1 MFIRTAYFFISFIVF
16 GCLSPFMLVA
26 AQGDGDK
33 IMDRPIFLEG
43 HESPKIEIMQGRII
57 SDNPD
62 ELRQLRDRAKDTHML
77 QARLNSEDDSIIKVF
92 EKAEWEL
99 YEDGRFSFN
108 SPQADIAINGMFKVS
123 VAETQRGRLFV
134 FHGDNTRKRST
145 SDVSSLDG
153 VIRKAGDGYIL
164 DALYTYYS
172 TAMTVV
178 RISQSLYPTAKAV
191 SETKRGKD
199 RPTQDVSPKAT
210 DDSDNNVMSDEVIE
224 GVKVFSTFDIMLE
237 GKTDNVA
244 FKDIKG
250 VIFISRSMQG
260 DTNPF
265 SVHLST
271 PDIASSNGYIGW
283 SSETSV
289 LSNNTYKA
297 NCKIDVKDGRVTLK
311 VGDEV
316 GLTDIS
322 WWASDDTMVNYEKDE
337 VLSFSV
343 QGDDISGGIH
353 ASGLGGMDRK
363 RKSVYDATFTGKIQ
377 GSEAISK
384 AKQTISTSSK
394 YDGDWV
400 TGKDEFGS
408 LSLRQEG
415 NKVRGTYTARGGG
428 SIDGS
433 VVRGSVDFTW
443 KDTKSEGWGIIRDVF
458 GVKKIAILWESRQ
471 EGHGGI
477 RHLIA
482 KDKSSLASS
491 DQDTFNSENDVM
503 PMKYFAQKIASE
515 GKCDEAVPLLEKVQ
529 SAYKKEVDK
538 ENKDKES
545 RKFMS
550 ESFNLISV
558 NRALNDC
565 YFKQGNYKRLI
576 ETLSDDLESYSNLR
590 SDEKIKRYFRIL
602 KQDTIKQ
609 LTHHLDLINIY
620 QNGFNSMEANSEYVG
635 IGMFIGQDDKTKEVV
650 IDSIMKDTPAFMAG
664 MLVDD
669 VIKAIDGHPVEGLQK
684 EEVLKMLKG
693 PIDAPVSVTVKRVD
707 KTLDFSCRRIVIK
720 LMKQLSES
728 RKVEIRADIQSISES
743 LETLRAAINDTIK
756 TLREQEAKINEG
768 GRAALDIKPI
778 TDSLN
783 ALTAKIEIEKLR
795 TLDLFKTTYAQQQTL
810 LKMFLSIYNEM
821 DAMNSKPDNME
832 DVKLA
837 KYLDN
842 LEEKIDLY
850 LRKDQGLSQF
860 EKGFFK
866 SHIYLL
872 GSTLPEMQFYSK
884 NRVGHLT
891 DMLNP
896 DRFPED
902 SKEFQKNLEGVSS
915 YIENWRNRLVLDED
929 KIDAVDKAQEFF
941 IKLVNLL
948 IKLDKKDYALVYS
961 EMARARAFVDLL
973 ASKPGIQK
981 EVKALIEKTH
991 SAIPNPTTTTR
1002 LNIAEIK
1009 EIVSKRKSTTI
1020 EYFFTENDLVI
1031 WVISPS
1037 GDIKTVVTPIGSLH
1051 NDVKRFTDLTKDRD
1065 KENYKDTA
1073 EMDREIGNVL
1083 KDLYNALIQPI
1094 PKEILPTKDEVLT
1107 IIPYGD
1113 LFSVPFAALRD
1124 SNGRYLIEQHPIV
1137 YATSIAE
1144 LKYTHDNKKRIVN
1157 PQRPNL
1163 LALVNPQPMPVSYGK
1178 EKALERTEQG
1188 FGSIS
1193 QFYKDGQANMIVT
1206 RERATK
1212 AVLESE
1218 ASKYSVL
1225 YLATHGTLNDKEPL
1239 ESFVELAKNNK
1250 DDGLLKVLDIY
1261 KLDLHTDVVIL
1272 AACVTA
1278 SGGISGDGINGFS
1291 RAFTWA
1297 GTPTL
1302 LANLWNVPQGDTL
1315 HLMYRFH
1322 DYWINQGLSKAAAL
1336 AMAQLDYINEYPDT
1350 SYIWSGLIMYG
1361 EWE

>member
-1 MFIRTAYFFISFIVF
+1 
-16 GCLSPFMLVA
+16 MLVA

-172 TAMTVV
+172 TATNVV
-178 RISQSLYPTAKAV
+178 RISQTLYPTAKAV
-191 SETKRGKD
+191 SESKRGKD
-199 RPTQDVSPKAT
+199 SPTQDVSPKVMDA
-210 DDSDNNVMSDEVIE
+210 SENNVMYDKVIE
-224 GVKVFSTFDIMLE
+224 GVKVPSFYDITLE
-237 GKTDNVA
+237 GKTDDMA
-244 FKDIKG
+244 FKGIKG
-250 VIFISRSMQG
+250 AIYINQSENG

-265 SVHLST
+265 SVFLSS
-271 PDIASSNGYIGW
+271 PDIKLSEGYIAW
-283 SSETSV
+283 HSATM
-289 LSNNTYKA
+289 LSNNTFKA
-297 NCKIDVKDGRVTLK
+297 NGKIDVKDGRVTLK
-311 VGDEV
+311 VGDDE
-316 GLTDIS
+316 GRTDIS
-322 WWASDDTMVNYEKDE
+322 WGASDDIMVYYEKDG

-377 GSEAISK
+377 GSEAIAK
-384 AKQTISTSSK
+384 AKQAISTSSK

-400 TGKDEFGS
+400 TGENEFGI
-408 LSLRQEG
+408 LRLRQG
-415 NKVRGTYTARGGG
+415 GDKVRGSYTARGGG

-433 VVRGSVDFTW
+433 VVRGRVDFTW
-443 KDTKSEGWGIIRDVF
+443 KDTKTEGWGMIRDVF
-458 GVKKIAILWESRQ
+458 GVKKIAMLWESRQ

-491 DQDTFNSENDVM
+491 DQDAFNSKEDVM
-503 PMKYFAQKIASE
+503 PMKHFAKGLAFE

-529 SAYKKEVDK
+529 GAYKKERDKGNKGKGTDKIKFNSLDLLSVD
-538 ENKDKES
+538 
-545 RKFMS
+545 
-550 ESFNLISV
+550 
-558 NRALNDC
+558 RALNDC
-565 YFKQGNYKRLI
+565 YFKQGSYEKLI
-576 ETLSDDLESYSNLR
+576 KTLTDDLESYSNLR
-590 SDEKIKRYFRIL
+590 SDERSNRSFELIQKDIIDK
-602 KQDTIKQ
+602 
-609 LTHHLDLINIY
+609 LTYYLDLINIF
-620 QNGFNSMEANSEYVG
+620 QNGFNSIEANFEYVG
-635 IGMFIGQDDKTKEVV
+635 IGVSVGQDDKKKEFV
-650 IDSIMKDTPAFMAG
+650 IDSIMKDTPAFMTG
-664 MLVDD
+664 ILVDD
-669 VIKAIDGHPVEGLQK
+669 IIKAIDGHPVEGLQK

-693 PIDAPVSVTVKRVD
+693 PIDAPVSVTVKRAD
-707 KTLDFSCRRIVIK
+707 KTLDFSCRRKVIK
-720 LMKQLSES
+720 HLSET
-728 RKVEIRADIQSISES
+728 RKGEIRAASHSISKS
-743 LETLRAAINDTIK
+743 LETLQTAINDIIK
-756 TLREQEAKINEG
+756 TLREQEAKVNEG
-768 GRAALDIKPI
+768 GRAALLDIKPI
-778 TDSLN
+778 TDSFN
-783 ALTAKIEIEKLR
+783 ALTTKIEVEKMKI
-795 TLDLFKTTYAQQQTL
+795 LDLLKNTYTQQQTL
-810 LKMFLSIYNEM
+810 LKMFLTIYNGI
-821 DAMNSKPDNME
+821 DAMTSKPENMG
-832 DVKLA
+832 DAKLA
-837 KYLDN
+837 KHLDN
-842 LEEKIDLY
+842 IEEEIDLY
-850 LRKDQGLSQF
+850 LRKDQGLSQI
-860 EKGFFK
+860 EKVFFK
-866 SHIYLL
+866 ANMYLF
-872 GSTLPEMQFYSK
+872 GTLQEMQWYSK
-884 NRVGHLT
+884 NRVEHLT
-891 DMLNP
+891 KMLNP
-896 DRFPED
+896 DSFPED

-941 IKLVNLL
+941 IKLVKLL
-948 IKLDKKDYALVYS
+948 IKLDKKDDALVYS
-961 EMARARAFVDLL
+961 EMARGRAFVDLL
-973 ASKPGIQK
+973 ASKADIQK
-981 EVKALIEKTH
+981 ELKALLTKSH

-1002 LNIAEIK
+1002 LNITEIK

-1020 EYFFTENDLVI
+1020 EYFLTDNDLVI

-1037 GDIKTVVTPIGSLH
+1037 GDMKTVVTAIGSLH
-1051 NDVKRFTDLTKDRD
+1051 NDVKRFTDLTKDRN

-1073 EMDREIGNVL
+1073 ETDREIGSVL

-1107 IIPYGD
+1107 IIPYAD

-1124 SNGRYLIEQHPIV
+1124 PGGKYLIEQHPIV

-1157 PQRPNL
+1157 PQKPNL
-1163 LALVNPQPMPVSYGK
+1163 LALVNPYPMPVSYGK
-1178 EKALERTEQG
+1178 EKALDRTEQG
-1188 FGSIS
+1188 FSSIS
-1193 QFYKDGQANMIVT
+1193 QFYKDTQVAT
-1206 RERATK
+1206 REHATK

-1315 HLMYRFH
+1315 HLMYKFH
-1322 DYWINQGLSKAAAL
+1322 DYWIKQGLSKAAAL
-1336 AMAQLDYINEYPDT
+1336 AMAQLDYANDYPDT